1 MVQRN
6 LYQPAHSSKR
16 SLLFWCRPVLFVSGR
31 FFWPFFNK
39 TLHGK
44 KYAKNCKNRGPPLNR
59 HRHRHRHRHHHRCH
73 HYRCHYRYYYYF
85 FRSLRS
91 QASIRHMVLESTFT
105 PIFLVLELFLLQRA
119 LLVRKKLEM
128 TKYSTKY
135 IFHQNQLPEPTG
147 ISSFVS
153 PGSFIELTK
162 FISLS
167 ACGALSV
174 SLL

>member
-16 SLLFWCRPVLFVSGR
+16 SLLFWCRPVLFGSGG

-44 KYAKNCKNRGPPLNR
+44 KYTKNCKNRGPPLNR
-59 HRHRHRHRHHHRCH
+59 HRHRHRHRQRHHHRCH
-73 HYRCHYRYYYYF
+73 HFRCHYRCHYRYYYYF

-105 PIFLVLELFLLQRA
+105 PIFLVLELFLPQRA
-119 LLVRKKLEM
+119 LLVVKTSAYPKKM
-128 TKYSTKY
+128 TAKA
-135 IFHQNQLPEPTG
+135 G
-147 ISSFVS
+147 ILVS
-153 PGSFIELTK
+153 VIAHKEK
-162 FISLS
+162 E
-167 ACGALSV
+167 ARNDQV
-174 SLL
+174 